1 MSNDPMTNEYC
12 RSRVRHWSLG
22 HWSLGHSLLPVR
34 LAKVQVNVTI
44 SYMGYH
50 LVRYSLLGEV
60 GRFVA
65 AEAVRY
71 PRNSRV
77 IVRSSR
83 GLEVGEVLAEPVPTE
98 AILPTD
104 GQILRKMTVED
115 ELLVARLEKHRHTA
129 FEACTALLQEHNVP
143 ATLMDVEH
151 LFDGAGLFFYFL
163 GEVPAESEQFTQRLA
178 TLYETT
184 VEFRKFAETLA
195 EGCGPGCGTEE
206 AMGQGG
212 CDDCMSCAV
221 AAACKK

>member
-1 MSNDPMTNEYC
+1 
-12 RSRVRHWSLG
+12 
-22 HWSLGHSLLPVR
+22 
-34 LAKVQVNVTI
+34 
-44 SYMGYH
+44 MGFH

-65 AEAVRY
+65 ADAVRY

-77 IVRSSR
+77 IVRSAR
-83 GLEVGEVLAEPVPTE
+83 GLEVGEVLAEPLPTE
-98 AILPTD
+98 IGDPSD

-129 FEACTALLQEHNVP
+129 FEACSALLQEHNVR

-163 GEVPAESEQFTQRLA
+163 GEVPAEAEQFTQQLA
-178 TLYETT
+178 AAYETT

-195 EGCGPGCGTEE
+195 EGCGPGCGTEA

-212 CDDCMSCAV
+212 CDDCTSCAV